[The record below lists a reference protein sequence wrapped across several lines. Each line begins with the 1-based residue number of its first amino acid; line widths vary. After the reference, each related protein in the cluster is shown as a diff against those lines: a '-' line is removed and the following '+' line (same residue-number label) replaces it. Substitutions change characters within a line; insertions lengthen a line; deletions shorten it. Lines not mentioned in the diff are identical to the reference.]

1 MTAAITGEV
10 TTMLGALGQ
19 GEYDEGGLRLLGLV
33 GPTYEDDAFP
43 GELYRT
49 FPRMGAAVNY
59 EETDVGMIAQAVFV
73 YLEARDGAE
82 PYPTPDRLIDGLAL
96 TNADREDVR
105 ARLGEPILVKDGF
118 DAFAI
123 GERYLHIEY
132 SADGSPTMITALI
145 EVPGL

>member
-1 MTAAITGEV
+1 MTEPITGEV

-19 GEYDEGGLRLLGLV
+19 GMYDEGGLRLLGLV

-59 EETDVGMIAQAVFV
+59 EETDAGLIAQAVFV
-73 YLEARDGAE
+73 YLEERDGAE
-82 PYPTPDRLIDGLAL
+82 PYPTPDQLIDGLAL
-96 TNADREDVR
+96 TSAGREEIR
-105 ARLGEPILVKDGF
+105 ARLGEPVRSAGGF
-118 DAFAI
+118 DAFAV

-132 SADGSPTMITALI
+132 SADGSPTMATALV